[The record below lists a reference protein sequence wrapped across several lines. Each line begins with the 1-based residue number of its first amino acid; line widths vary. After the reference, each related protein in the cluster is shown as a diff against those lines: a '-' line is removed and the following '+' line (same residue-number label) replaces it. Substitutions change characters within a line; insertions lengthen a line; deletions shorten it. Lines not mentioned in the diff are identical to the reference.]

1 MKRIDEVKGVVYR
14 TLSGKYG
21 DFGHQEEV
29 ARALDAAGHLMPDL
43 PEPGFDN
50 QGWAEWQTEYVIEVA
65 FHPEDGLWSY
75 DDGRM
80 VRDTPDRLR
89 KVALV
94 YLAAADYAERKHE

>member
-1 MKRIDEVKGVVYR
+1 MTRIDEVAKVIDRFLNPFDDSVDAAEVV
-14 TLSGKYG
+14 
-21 DFGHQEEV
+21 DV
-29 ARALDAAGHLMPDL
+29 LDADGHLMPDL

-50 QGWAEWQTEYVIEVA
+50 QGWAEWQTEYVTEVA